1 MNSAMTSD
9 ILISN
14 CLIDSLVRDQIRD
27 DECLKCT
34 SKAADTVPSEVT
46 VESKS
51 EREHRRHANERGE
64 VPTLQYVRRIASS
77 GVKRSQH
84 GV

>member
-27 DECLKCT
+27 DECLNCT
-34 SKAADTVPSEVT
+34 SKAADIVPSEVT
-46 VESKS
+46 VESKRVGGGGDATRTKGAQFPRFDTFGGS
-51 EREHRRHANERGE
+51 RRAE
-64 VPTLQYVRRIASS
+64 
-77 GVKRSQH
+77 
-84 GV
+84 